1 MLWNGKGEDSGV
13 PWLEAV
19 ARGAGGAPRR
29 REDGHPEWLVR
40 DTYLAF
46 IGLELEVGVERG
58 GKNEESWQS
67 LSKSRLGQLL

>member
-1 MLWNGKGEDSGV
+1 MRPGWRLLPGG
-13 PWLEAV
+13 LE
-19 ARGAGGAPRR
+19 GL

-46 IGLELEVGVERG
+46 ISLELEVGVERG

-67 LSKSRLGQLL
+67 LSKSRLGQML